1 MKLVER
7 KYTSNSWKRCVL
19 EVDLQYPK
27 KLRELYNDYPF
38 PPFAALLLK
47 FTTLFQARIKSKEKI
62 HLVLEF
68 NPSRWLKPHIEFN
81 TQKEQKKKKNK
92 KDGKGLCKL
101 MSTIYEKN
109 NGKLKK

>member
-1 MKLVER
+1 MVDR
-7 KYTSNSWKRCVL
+7 KYTSNSSKRCVL

-38 PPFAALLLK
+38 SPFAALLLK

-68 NPSRWLKPHIEFN
+68 NPSRWLKPYIEFN
-81 TQKEQKKKKNK
+81 TQKRTEEEKK
-92 KDGKGLCKL
+92 
-101 MSTIYEKN
+101 
-109 NGKLKK
+109 